1 MQNTGETKMNDTE
14 YEIPPYLRK
23 EAKTPIEGPP
33 VRFVFAKSATGISS
47 YSGSAVQVGIDSDCR
62 TVG

>member
-1 MQNTGETKMNDTE
+1 MNDTE
-14 YEIPPYLRK
+14 YEIPPCLRK

-33 VRFVFAKSATGISS
+33 VRFVFAKLATGISS

-62 TVG
+62 SVG